1 MKKFCAVLISV
12 ILIFQS
18 AAAFSQSAAGAYLK
32 EDLFSSVGSSDCDW
46 SAIALSLCGE
56 NFDKEAY
63 LSRLSEY
70 VTAKYVEDG
79 KLGRN
84 ISTEWRRIALTV
96 TALGGNAESFGGIN
110 LINDGVFYREGLGRQ
125 GLNAYI
131 WALIC
136 AKAQNSDEPDD
147 AVNTYDSIISEI
159 LSAQNEDGGFSL
171 SGNVSDADVTA
182 MAVYAL
188 SEFRNL
194 TDVGEAIEKAVS
206 ALSLMQLETGDFESS
221 GTPNAESTAQVI
233 IALSALGIDA
243 NSDARFV
250 KNGIGVYD
258 ALAEYKVDGAYC
270 HVKGGSADKMAT
282 YQSLIAECA
291 YSKRAAIYKFSAAP
305 AQIQD
310 VKSVI
315 SEEKETEAETLPT
328 IAETETETEL
338 EATAVS
344 GIEPETESET
354 ETSGEE
360 DAQSSSFDFI
370 ILIVTVFVVLCI
382 LDAAIVLIRRRYAKK

>member
-1 MKKFCAVLISV
+1 MKKIVTVLISI

-32 EDLFSSVGSSDCDW
+32 ENLFSSVSSSECDW

-56 NFDKEAY
+56 DFDKEAY

-70 VTAKYVEDG
+70 VTAKYAEDG
-79 KLGRN
+79 SLGRN
-84 ISTEWRRIALTV
+84 KSTEWHRIALTV
-96 TALGGNAESFGGIN
+96 AALGGNAESFGGIN

-136 AKAQNSDEPDD
+136 AKAQNFAEPND
-147 AVNTYDSIISEI
+147 AINTYDSIIAEI

-188 SEFRNL
+188 SEFSDRAE
-194 TDVGEAIEKAVS
+194 VGEAIEKAVS
-206 ALSLMQLETGDFESS
+206 ALSLMQTETGDFESN
-221 GTPNAESTAQVI
+221 GTANAESTAQVI

-243 NSDARFV
+243 NSDDRFV
-250 KNGIGVYD
+250 KNGIGVCD
-258 ALAEYKVDGAYC
+258 ALSEYKIDGAYC

-291 YSKRAAIYKFSAAP
+291 YKKRAAIYKFEAA
-305 AQIQD
+305 A
-310 VKSVI
+310 VKEENVEIVI
-315 SEEKETEAETLPT
+315 SEEVTEAEITS
-328 IAETETETEL
+328 TETETE
-338 EATAVS
+338 
-344 GIEPETESET
+344 IEIEIASEEETESET
-354 ETSGEE
+354 EAESEANGGE
-360 DAQSSSFDFI
+360 DAQSSNDFAV
-370 ILIVTVFVVLCI
+370 LIVTIFVVLCV
-382 LDAAIVLIRRRYAKK
+382 LAAAIVLIRRRYAQK